1 MHSAAADTSSPARY
15 GPHGMIRIMTLWY
28 GRRAAQ
34 RQPQALIAYGARSN
48 TKRKASPMADMRL
61 AKREVREASEL
72 RAIVDNCQTVR
83 IGAVD
88 EEGMFI
94 VPMSFGYDWELDES
108 GTPRL
113 TLWLHS
119 AGEGRKAAAF
129 GANGSAG
136 IDVAIEMDCEDGVI
150 TGPYAC
156 SYSFAY
162 RSIMGTGRIYPIAS
176 GEDKVYGLTRI
187 MEHMA
192 PGAPQAL
199 GPGVLDRT
207 AVWRID
213 VARFTGKQRQP
224 KA

>member
-1 MHSAAADTSSPARY
+1 
-15 GPHGMIRIMTLWY
+15 
-28 GRRAAQ
+28 
-34 RQPQALIAYGARSN
+34 
-48 TKRKASPMADMRL
+48 MADMRL
-61 AKREVREASEL
+61 AKREVREASKL
-72 RAIVDNCQTVR
+72 RAIVDGCQTVR
-83 IGAVD
+83 IGTVD

-119 AGEGRKAAAF
+119 AGAGRKAAAF
-129 GANGSAG
+129 GANGNAG
-136 IDVAIEMDCEDGVI
+136 VDVAIEMDCEDGVI

>member
-1 MHSAAADTSSPARY
+1 
-15 GPHGMIRIMTLWY
+15 
-28 GRRAAQ
+28 
-34 RQPQALIAYGARSN
+34 
-48 TKRKASPMADMRL
+48 MADMRL

-72 RAIVDNCQTVR
+72 RAIVDSCQTVR

-136 IDVAIEMDCEDGVI
+136 VGVAIEMDCEDGVI
-150 TGPYAC
+150 TGSYAC

-213 VARFTGKQRQP
+213 IACFTGKQRQP

>member
-1 MHSAAADTSSPARY
+1 
-15 GPHGMIRIMTLWY
+15 
-28 GRRAAQ
+28 
-34 RQPQALIAYGARSN
+34 
-48 TKRKASPMADMRL
+48 
-61 AKREVREASEL
+61 
-72 RAIVDNCQTVR
+72 
-83 IGAVD
+83 
-88 EEGMFI
+88 
-94 VPMSFGYDWELDES
+94 MSFGYDWELDES

-119 AGEGRKAAAF
+119 AGAGRKTAAF
-129 GANGSAG
+129 GANGNAG
-136 IDVAIEMDCEDGVI
+136 VDVAIEMDCEDGVI

>member
-1 MHSAAADTSSPARY
+1 M
-15 GPHGMIRIMTLWY
+15 
-28 GRRAAQ
+28 
-34 RQPQALIAYGARSN
+34 N
-48 TKRKASPMADMRL
+48 MRL
-61 AKREVREASEL
+61 AKREVREANAL
-72 RAIVDNCQTVR
+72 RAIVDSCQTVR
-83 IGAVD
+83 VGTVD

-119 AGEGRKAAAF
+119 AGAGRKAAAF
-129 GANGSAG
+129 GANGNAG
-136 IDVAIEMDCEDGVI
+136 VDVAIEMDCEDGVI

-162 RSIMGTGRIYPIAS
+162 RSIMGTGRIYPITS

-207 AVWRID
+207 TVWRID

>member
-1 MHSAAADTSSPARY
+1 
-15 GPHGMIRIMTLWY
+15 
-28 GRRAAQ
+28 
-34 RQPQALIAYGARSN
+34 
-48 TKRKASPMADMRL
+48 MADMRL

-72 RAIVDNCQTVR
+72 RAIVDSCQTARV
-83 IGAVD
+83 GAVD

-136 IDVAIEMDCEDGVI
+136 VDVAIEMDCEDGVI

-192 PGAPQAL
+192 HGAPQAL

-224 KA
+224 KS